1 MRQRCVEWVGVCVLA
16 SLICMSWPIGVAAQ
30 TDQLP
35 SPWAGSDIGGPSPTG
50 SASFGNGSFT
60 LSAAGADIGDVSDQ
74 FHFVYQQVS
83 GDVDILASVDS
94 LSPADPWSKIG
105 VMIRRDVTPIRSPQ
119 AAPTSGATLINSGSS
134 FSL

>member
-1 MRQRCVEWVGVCVLA
+1 M
-16 SLICMSWPIGVAAQ
+16 
-30 TDQLP
+30 
-35 SPWAGSDIGGPSPTG
+35 GSDIGGPSPTG

-83 GDVDILASVDS
+83 GDVDIQASVDS

-105 VMIRRDVTPIRSPQ
+105 VMIRSDMTHDAANAFATVTGAMGLAFQSRPVPGGTTDSIAGEPAGAPQ
-119 AAPTSGATLINSGSS
+119 WVRLTRVGTTVTGYSS
-134 FSL
+134 VDG